1 MKLDEPPT
9 TLPFQKSKPERE
21 VGTPCHWPSLPRS
34 SMTCCSS
41 LSFGVYTLRRQ
52 QASSSLK
59 KSFSLSH
66 GPFSSTSTDRPAWAR
81 RRDRKS
87 VVTGKRVSVR
97 VDLGGRRIIKK
108 QKKHK

>member
-66 GPFSSTSTDRPAWAR
+66 GPFSSTSTERPAWAR
-81 RRDRKS
+81 RS
-87 VVTGKRVSVR
+87 ATGPPPAPLPTIGRAPWRERVGPYV
-97 VDLGGRRIIKK
+97 
-108 QKKHK
+108 